1 MIVEVGVDGARDDE
15 EFFVISF
22 HLLVDVFAEVA
33 GMGFFSMDEED
44 GCLDFI
50 GVDID
55 RPGGSS
61 VSHLWWSRRISG
73 CSLSLSVTGNYV
85 SLALWAAAT
94 ISAAVR
100 PYFFKR
106 SADEPDSPKVS

>member
-55 RPGGSS
+55 RHAGEVREGAQCRTCGG
-61 VSHLWWSRRISG
+61 VEGSRAVA
-73 CSLSLSVTGNYV
+73 SLCLLQAITFPWPCGRQRRYP
-85 SLALWAAAT
+85 LL
-94 ISAAVR
+94 
-100 PYFFKR
+100 
-106 SADEPDSPKVS
+106 

>member
-33 GMGFFSMDEED
+33 GMGFSSMDEED

-55 RPGGSS
+55 R
-61 VSHLWWSRRISG
+61 HAAKSG
-73 CSLSLSVTGNYV
+73 RELSVAPV
-85 SLALWAAAT
+85 
-94 ISAAVR
+94 V
-100 PYFFKR
+100 
-106 SADEPDSPKVS
+106 EPKDLGL

>member
-44 GCLDFI
+44 GCLD
-50 GVDID
+50 
-55 RPGGSS
+55 SS
-61 VSHLWWSRRISG
+61 
-73 CSLSLSVTGNYV
+73 
-85 SLALWAAAT
+85 A
-94 ISAAVR
+94 
-100 PYFFKR
+100 
-106 SADEPDSPKVS
+106 